1 MKTVALLAI
10 STLMSAS
17 ALAQNIAIT
26 GGKVITMGEQGTIEN
41 GTVLIQDGEIQQ
53 VSNGNANIPD
63 DYQVIDASG
72 KTVTPGLI
80 GAFTSLGLVEVSS
93 SAGVVDAS
101 VDPTPITNTGAALD
115 VSYAVNPDSSLL
127 GVTRIEGMTAAAT
140 GITYTDF
147 LFSGQ
152 GAVISLDGDEPV
164 LKPRAFVTVDVTG
177 SGSDHTGGSRAA
189 LWVTIEQALAEA
201 DDITALPGPDAAW
214 HGLNTRADI
223 TALKAVLDGDM
234 SLFMKADRAAD
245 IRQVIAFKDRHPRVK
260 VVLLH
265 AVEAWRVAEALAD
278 AEIPVIIDPEYN
290 LPGNFDQLGATLTN
304 AARLEKAGVTVA
316 IGMDTH
322 NIRLATQHAGNAVA
336 SGLSYQAGLASLTKA
351 PAEILGLEDRL
362 GQLAEGYQADVVIW
376 SGDPLE
382 VTEVAEQVIINGKLI
397 KMESRQT
404 RLRDRYVEM
413 EAASDSSASHYVRP
427 Q

>member
-1 MKTVALLAI
+1 MKTAALLAMSALI
-10 STLMSAS
+10 SAS

-26 GGKVITMGEQGTIEN
+26 GGKVITMGEAGTLQN
-41 GTVLIQDGEIQQ
+41 GTVLIQDGTVKRVGDADVAVPE
-53 VSNGNANIPD
+53 
-63 DYQVIDASG
+63 DYKVIDASG

-101 VDPTPITNTGAALD
+101 VDPTPITQTGAALD
-115 VSYAVNPDSSLL
+115 VSYAVNPDSSLM

-152 GAVISLDGDEPV
+152 GAVISLDGDQPV
-164 LKPRAFVTVDVTG
+164 IKPRAFVTVDVTG

-189 LWVTIEQALAEA
+189 LWVTIEQALEEA
-201 DDITALPGPDAAW
+201 DNVTALPGPDAAW

-223 TALKAVLDGDM
+223 SALKSVLSGDM
-234 SLFMKADRAAD
+234 PLFMKADRAAD
-245 IRQVIAFKDRHPRVK
+245 IRQVIAFKERHPSIN
-260 VVLLH
+260 VVLIH
-265 AVEAWRVAEALAD
+265 AVEAWRVASELAD
-278 AEIPVIIDPEYN
+278 ADIPVIIDPEYN

-304 AARLEKAGVTVA
+304 AARLEQAGVTVA

-336 SGLSYQAGLASLTKA
+336 SGLSYEAGIASLTRA
-351 PAEILGLEDRL
+351 PAAILGVGDTQGKL
-362 GQLAEGYQADVVIW
+362 QEGYRADVVIW

-382 VTEVAEQVIINGKLI
+382 VTEVAEQVIINGNLI
-397 KMESRQT
+397 DMESRQT
-404 RLRDRYVEM
+404 RLRDRYVGM
-413 EAASDSSASHYVRP
+413 KAASDDEVSHYVRP
-427 Q
+427 